1 MDTNK
6 EETQILWREMP
17 HSYFV
22 AVFVLSTRNDKN
34 ALKLCLWHEY
44 QIYHG
49 IILNQNNRLC
59 SCLLKREKDD
69 RTKDVKKK
77 KKRGK
82 KG

>member
-1 MDTNK
+1 ME

-34 ALKLCLWHEY
+34 ALKLCLWNEY

-59 SCLLKREKDD
+59 LRLLKREDD

-77 KKRGK
+77 KKK
-82 KG
+82 KGVNK